1 MVDEENMILN
11 VDRALR
17 TYVTGVLLNDEEIEE
32 EALTTLYEYQDH
44 PDFVPIIAA
53 TIGSLTPYV
62 MEHITEKDINGLTVL
77 WSQISQAIELEI
89 LTGTPDD

>member
-1 MVDEENMILN
+1 MVEEENMILN

-44 PDFVPIIAA
+44 PDFIPAIAA

-62 MEHITEKDINGLTVL
+62 MQHITEEDITGLTVL